1 MSNSISG
8 KLPYIDQVLADLPD
22 VDDEQRKVLS
32 RHLHWGYWENPA
44 TAAYTLDSLAMAQ
57 EQLSQ
62 QVADAGQIQSGQRVL
77 DCGCGFGGT
86 IATLNDRLHDMD
98 MVGLN
103 IDPRQLEIARS
114 NFQPQH
120 GNRAEFVEGDA
131 CELPF
136 DDNSFDRVLALECIF
151 HFPSRQRFFQ
161 EVKRVLRPGGTLSL
175 CDFVPRQIALVLDK
189 VLKPIIQSKVGEN
202 FGAVDYSYSIQKY
215 RDLARETGFLPLV
228 ERDITANTL
237 PTYPVSVQV
246 WNQNGSTYHSQ
257 SSAVVSDRFSRLGL
271 IRYMI
276 LAYRQVPSSSEN

>member
-1 MSNSISG
+1 MSDNTPVE
-8 KLPYIDQVLADLPD
+8 LPYIDQVLADLPE
-22 VDDEQRKVLS
+22 VDLELRKVLS
-32 RHLHWGYWENPA
+32 RHIHWGYWENPA
-44 TAAYTLDSLAMAQ
+44 VAAYTLESLAMAH

-62 QVADAGQIQSGQRVL
+62 QVADSGQVQSGQRVL

-86 IATLNDRLHDMD
+86 IANLNDRLHDMD
-98 MVGLN
+98 LVGLN
-103 IDPRQLEIARS
+103 IDPRQLEVARA
-114 NFQPQH
+114 NFEAQH

-131 CELPF
+131 CALPF

-175 CDFVPRQIALVLDK
+175 CDFVPSTFMLVLDK
-189 VLKPIIQSKVGEN
+189 VLKSIIQSKIGAN
-202 FGAVDYSYSIQKY
+202 YGAVDYSYSIHKY

-237 PTYPVSVQV
+237 PTYPVTARVF
-246 WNQNGSTYHSQ
+246 NQNGLTYHSQ
-257 SSAVVSDRFSRLGL
+257 DSAIVPDRLSRLGL

-276 LAYRQVPSSSEN
+276 LAYHHIQ